1 VVEES
6 VKNLS
11 QDTITSIHL
20 LPGGDNST
28 IENVEIEEVTYN
40 SPPKIYEPHKTVE
53 YDSSNKM
60 TIVTFSVDPS
70 KSEED
75 KNQKILHIQPI
86 SHVNPALPIPPN
98 SI

>member
-1 VVEES
+1 LSVINISDTEVTTVVEES

-11 QDTITSIHL
+11 LDTITPIHL

-28 IENVEIEEVTYN
+28 LENVEIEEVTYN
-40 SPPKIYEPHKTVE
+40 SPPKTYEPHKTVK

-60 TIVTFSVDPS
+60 AIVTFSADPS

-75 KNQKILHIQPI
+75 KN
-86 SHVNPALPIPPN
+86 
-98 SI
+98 